1 MKTIGLLGG
10 MSWESTANYYK
21 AINEGVKRELGGFHS
36 AKVALY
42 SVDFAEI
49 ESLQRQGDWD
59 AAARCLSES
68 AKCIEAAGADCLL
81 ICTNTMHK
89 VSSEIESVISI
100 PLLHIADATAE
111 RLTYDGIT
119 KVGLLGTAFTM
130 EQSFY
135 KGRLEQKYD
144 IEVVVPNQE
153 QRALV
158 HEVIYNELVK
168 GEVRDISRQGYLT
181 IIEDLRSNGAQ
192 AIILGC
198 TEIAMLVKQEHTN
211 IPLYDTT
218 QIHSEAAVDFALN
231 K

>member
-1 MKTIGLLGG
+1 
-10 MSWESTANYYK
+10 
-21 AINEGVKRELGGFHS
+21 
-36 AKVALY
+36 
-42 SVDFAEI
+42 
-49 ESLQRQGDWD
+49 
-59 AAARCLSES
+59 
-68 AKCIEAAGADCLL
+68 
-81 ICTNTMHK
+81 MHK

-130 EQSFY
+130 EQSFD

-181 IIEDLRSNGAQ
+181 IIEDLRNNGAQ